1 MILSY
6 LKEYPFPL
14 GLLAVGVDADINCAS
29 FAVMLII
36 VIQIILKDWREGFL
50 PPMPTELCC
59 WHPSDNR
66 YQLLAK

>member
-50 PPMPTELCC
+50 TRCPLNFAVGIQVITDTSC
-59 WHPSDNR
+59 
-66 YQLLAK
+66 